1 MAAPGWGECGMIADR
16 CVILCRAI
24 TMPKVHSHYENLK
37 VARDASAE
45 DIRAAYR
52 SLTRKH
58 HPDRNPDNVDAERVM
73 SVVNVAYGVLSDP
86 VKRSEHDRWIAR
98 TEAVSPHGTAARPVR
113 GKPTVHAPTDRYR
126 TPPPELER
134 AATQRARQ
142 VRLDRRVRRVVAHV
156 LRHRVSYAIGGLVAL
171 CLAGAGL
178 VSLVGSGVGL
188 PTAGMPAPGAKA
200 VPVVAGYVRAPTAP
214 NGRPWPS
221 RSGYVDGYAQTNT
234 GGLSEVLV
242 DNAENDTD
250 MFAKLVSL
258 DGPSALPVRTFFVAA
273 RSRFVLADLTIGT
286 YDLRYR
292 NLANGGLLRSP
303 AFILE
308 EVRTAGGTQHSR
320 PTMKMYKSSDGSLQ
334 TWSLGDAE
342 F

>member
-1 MAAPGWGECGMIADR
+1 
-16 CVILCRAI
+16 
-24 TMPKVHSHYENLK
+24 MPKVHSHYENLK
-37 VARDASAE
+37 VARDASTD

-52 SLTRKH
+52 ALTRKH
-58 HPDRNPDNVDAERVM
+58 HPDRNPDNADAERVM

-86 VKRSEHDRWIAR
+86 IKRSEHDRWIAR
-98 TEAVSPHGTAARPVR
+98 SESAPPIGAGARQVR
-113 GKPTVHAPTDRYR
+113 GKPTVHAPTDRYLS
-126 TPPPELER
+126 TPAELER
-134 AATQRARQ
+134 AAAQRARH
-142 VRLDRRVRRVVAHV
+142 VRLERRVRRVVAHV

-178 VSLVGSGVGL
+178 TSLVGSGVVS
-188 PTAGMPAPGAKA
+188 PTAGMPAPGTRA
-200 VPVVAGYVRAPTAP
+200 VPVVAGYVRAPNAP
-214 NGRPWPS
+214 NGQPWPS
-221 RSGYVDGYAQTNT
+221 RSGYVEGYMQTNT

-273 RSRFVLADLTIGT
+273 RSRFVVGNLTIGT

-292 NLANGGLLRSP
+292 NLASGGLLRSP

-308 EVRTAGGTQHSR
+308 EVRTAGGTQHST
-320 PTMKMYKSSDGSLQ
+320 PTMKMYKTSDGSLQ

>member
-1 MAAPGWGECGMIADR
+1 
-16 CVILCRAI
+16 
-24 TMPKVHSHYENLK
+24 MPKVHSHYDNLK

-52 SLTRKH
+52 ALTRKH
-58 HPDRNPDNVDAERVM
+58 HPDRHPDNADAERVM

-98 TEAVSPHGTAARPVR
+98 SEAVPSIAAAARPVR
-113 GKPTVHAPTDRYR
+113 GKPTVHTPSDRYLS
-126 TPPPELER
+126 TPPDLDR
-134 AATQRARQ
+134 AAAQRARQ
-142 VRLDRRVRRVVAHV
+142 VRLDRRVRRVVAHL

-178 VSLVGSGVGL
+178 ASLVGSDGVL
-188 PTAGMPAPGAKA
+188 PSAGMPAPAAQA
-200 VPVVAGYVRAPTAP
+200 VPVVAGYVRAPAAP

-221 RSGYVDGYAQTNT
+221 RSGYVDGYPRINT
-234 GGLSEVLV
+234 GGLSQVLV
-242 DNAENDTD
+242 DNADNDTD

-292 NLANGGLLRSP
+292 NLASGGLLRSP

-308 EVRTAGGTQHSR
+308 EVRTAGGTQHGR
-320 PTMKMYKSSDGSLQ
+320 TTLKMYKSSDGSLQ

>member
-1 MAAPGWGECGMIADR
+1 
-16 CVILCRAI
+16 
-24 TMPKVHSHYENLK
+24 
-37 VARDASAE
+37 
-45 DIRAAYR
+45 
-52 SLTRKH
+52 
-58 HPDRNPDNVDAERVM
+58 
-73 SVVNVAYGVLSDP
+73 
-86 VKRSEHDRWIAR
+86 
-98 TEAVSPHGTAARPVR
+98 
-113 GKPTVHAPTDRYR
+113 
-126 TPPPELER
+126 
-134 AATQRARQ
+134 
-142 VRLDRRVRRVVAHV
+142 
-156 LRHRVSYAIGGLVAL
+156 
-171 CLAGAGL
+171 
-178 VSLVGSGVGL
+178 
-188 PTAGMPAPGAKA
+188 MPAPAAQA
-200 VPVVAGYVRAPTAP
+200 VPVVAGYVRAPAAP

-221 RSGYVDGYAQTNT
+221 RSGYVDGYPQINT
-234 GGLSEVLV
+234 GGLSQVLV

-292 NLANGGLLRSP
+292 NLASGGLLRSP

-320 PTMKMYKSSDGSLQ
+320 PTLKMYKSSDGSLQ

>member
-1 MAAPGWGECGMIADR
+1 
-16 CVILCRAI
+16 
-24 TMPKVHSHYENLK
+24 MPKVHSHYDNLK
-37 VARDASAE
+37 VARDASAD

-52 SLTRKH
+52 ALTRKH
-58 HPDRNPDNVDAERVM
+58 HPDRNPDNADAERVM

-98 TEAVSPHGTAARPVR
+98 TEAVVPIGAAARPVR
-113 GKPTVHAPTDRYR
+113 GKPTVHTPSDRYLR
-126 TPPPELER
+126 TPPDLER
-134 AATQRARQ
+134 AAAQRARQ
-142 VRLDRRVRRVVAHV
+142 VRLDRRVRRVVTHL
-156 LRHRVSYAIGGLVAL
+156 LRHRVSYAIGGLITL

-178 VSLVGSGVGL
+178 ASLVGSGGAL
-188 PTAGMPAPGAKA
+188 PSVGMPAPAAQA
-200 VPVVAGYVRAPTAP
+200 VPVVAGYVRAPAAP

-221 RSGYVDGYAQTNT
+221 RSGYVDGYPQINT
-234 GGLSEVLV
+234 GGLSQVLV

-273 RSRFVLADLTIGT
+273 RSRFVVGDLTIGT

-292 NLANGGLLRSP
+292 NLASGGLLRSP

-320 PTMKMYKSSDGSLQ
+320 PTLKMYKSSDGSLQ

>member
-1 MAAPGWGECGMIADR
+1 
-16 CVILCRAI
+16 
-24 TMPKVHSHYENLK
+24 MPKVHSHYENLK
-37 VARDASAE
+37 VARDASPD
-45 DIRAAYR
+45 DIRKAYR
-52 SLTRKH
+52 ALTRKH
-58 HPDRNPDNVDAERVM
+58 HPDRNPDNADAERVM
-73 SVVNVAYGVLSDP
+73 SVINVAYGVLSDP

-98 TEAVSPHGTAARPVR
+98 TEAVSPIGSAARQVR
-113 GKPTVHAPTDRYR
+113 AKPTVHSPNDRYR
-126 TPPPELER
+126 TTPTELER
-134 AATQRARQ
+134 GAAQGARH
-142 VRLDRRVRRVVAHV
+142 VRLERHVRCVVAHV

-178 VSLVGSGVGL
+178 SSLFGSGVVS
-188 PTAGMPAPGAKA
+188 PTAGMPAPGARA
-200 VPVVAGYVRAPTAP
+200 APVVAGYVRAPAAP
-214 NGRPWPS
+214 NGQPWPS
-221 RSGYVDGYAQTNT
+221 RSGYVGGYLQANT

-273 RSRFVLADLTIGT
+273 RSRFVLGGLTIGT

-292 NLANGGLLRSP
+292 NLASGGLLRSP

-308 EVRTAGGTQHSR
+308 EVRTAGGTQHSM
-320 PTMKMYKSSDGSLQ
+320 PTMKMYTTSDGSLQ
-334 TWSLGDAE
+334 TYSLGDAE

>member
-1 MAAPGWGECGMIADR
+1 MATRRGRFPFH
-16 CVILCRAI
+16 RAT

-37 VARDASAE
+37 VARDASAD

-52 SLTRKH
+52 VLTRKH
-58 HPDRNPDNVDAERVM
+58 HPDRNPDNADAQRVM

-86 VKRSEHDRWIAR
+86 VKRSEHDGWIAR
-98 TEAVSPHGTAARPVR
+98 AEAAPAAGAMPRPAR
-113 GKPTVHAPTDRYR
+113 GRPTVHAPTDRYR
-126 TPPPELER
+126 TAPPEPER
-134 AATQRARQ
+134 VAAQRARQ

-156 LRHRVSYAIGGLVAL
+156 LQHRANYAAGGVVVL
-171 CLAGAGL
+171 CLTVAGL
-178 VSLVGSGVGL
+178 ASLWRPAGVA
-188 PTAGMPAPGAKA
+188 PTAGMPAPGAQS

-221 RSGYVDGYAQTNT
+221 RSGYVDGYPQTNT

-258 DGPSALPVRTFFVAA
+258 DGPTALPVRTFFVAA
-273 RSRFVLADLTIGT
+273 RSRFVLTELRIGT

-292 NLANGGLLRSP
+292 NLASGGLLRSP

-308 EVRTAGGTQHSR
+308 EVRTEAGTRQSM
-320 PTMKMYKSSDGSLQ
+320 PTMKMYNTSDGSLQ
-334 TWSLGDAE
+334 TYSLGDAE